1 MTQKRKVM
9 KSNIEENKE
18 QEEKLWF
25 ISNIKF
31 KVAQKVGEIFVKSNQ
46 RKRRKL
52 SIFTIFSQVLQ
63 KRGKSVDDSPLL
75 CYIKYSA

>member
-31 KVAQKVGEIFVKSNQ
+31 KVAQKVDEIFVKSNK
-46 RKRRKL
+46 RERRKL

-75 CYIKYSA
+75 CYIK